1 MADPR
6 NRFRIPLAPVA
17 APAEAPA
24 ARRSGPM
31 GTAAREVG
39 ETLAAATEAQVEA
52 RRQNAADARAFRD
65 ARDAGLVLERVA
77 LDAIRTDDLARDRLE
92 LDRVAA
98 SDEMEELKA
107 SIRARGQREP
117 LELYRD
123 TRGRLQLKKGWRRLT
138 ALRALHA
145 ETGDA
150 RFAEAVARIDGRA
163 PDRAEA
169 RIALYVDMVEENAI
183 REDLSFAE
191 MAQLVITARDDARTG
206 FGSYDE
212 ALTRLYGSLHKVK
225 RYYIKQF
232 VTLMHCLGPVL
243 PFPRAV
249 PRDIGVEL
257 GRLLR
262 ERPGLGRAVAAR
274 LDGVASAEAQ
284 NAALA
289 AALAEALAPG
299 GGGDPAPVVETAGP
313 RPAAPPPLRFR
324 HGGLTVTASATT
336 CRIALPEGLRGLPRD
351 RIEAAVAAFR
361 AALAA
366 QD

>member
-1 MADPR
+1 
-6 NRFRIPLAPVA
+6 
-17 APAEAPA
+17 
-24 ARRSGPM
+24 
-31 GTAAREVG
+31 
-39 ETLAAATEAQVEA
+39 
-52 RRQNAADARAFRD
+52 
-65 ARDAGLVLERVA
+65 
-77 LDAIRTDDLARDRLE
+77 
-92 LDRVAA
+92 
-98 SDEMEELKA
+98 MEELKA

-150 RFAEAVARIDGRA
+150 RFTEAVARIDGRA
-163 PDRAEA
+163 PDREEA

-191 MAQLVITARDDARTG
+191 MAQLVITARDDPRTG
-206 FGSYDE
+206 FTSYDE

-225 RYYIKQF
+225 RTYIKQF

-249 PRDIGVEL
+249 PRDTGVEL

-289 AALAEALAPG
+289 AAVAEALAAARTETPSAADA
-299 GGGDPAPVVETAGP
+299 DPDSGPAAGP
-313 RPAAPPPLRFR
+313 TPPPLRFR
-324 HGGLTVTASATT
+324 HHGLRITATART
-336 CRIALPEGLRGLPRD
+336 CRIALPEALHGLPRA
-351 RIEAAVAAFR
+351 RIEAAVAAFH
-361 AALAA
+361 AALEA
-366 QD
+366 DE